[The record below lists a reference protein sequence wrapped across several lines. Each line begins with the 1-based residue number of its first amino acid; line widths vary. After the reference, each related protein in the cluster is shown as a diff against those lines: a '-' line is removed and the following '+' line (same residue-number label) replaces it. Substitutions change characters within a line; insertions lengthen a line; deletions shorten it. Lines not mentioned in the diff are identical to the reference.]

1 MWKCITAKAEGV
13 YIVDTEQFVTKKMD
27 KLRAEYGG
35 FPGDLHFGLTKKAGA
50 REPMYQRGTEIFN
63 RRQISIVSMEECD
76 EIAAAMGVSHIFPEW
91 LGANIA
97 ISGFSALTP
106 LKEGSRMIFPSG
118 ASLLCEGENDPCIQP
133 GEIIQSFY
141 PDQPKLAAAFV
152 RHAMGRRG
160 IVCIVERPGDICTG
174 DSVAIHS
181 YEPKRVKKK
190 IEKV

>member
-1 MWKCITAKAEGV
+1 
-13 YIVDTEQFVTKKMD
+13 
-27 KLRAEYGG
+27 
-35 FPGDLHFGLTKKAGA
+35 
-50 REPMYQRGTEIFN
+50 MYERGTEIFN

-76 EIAAAMGVSHIFPEW
+76 DIAEKMGISHIFPEW

-133 GEIIQSFY
+133 GEVIQSFY

-174 DSVAIHS
+174 DAVTIHS
-181 YEPKRVKKK
+181 YEPKRAKKK